1 MRIIKT
7 IYPQKTNWACR
18 PKRRRREG
26 GGAHRGVGMSPLVF
40 WEIVDFP
47 KHLQN
52 IDNVLPYKCVA
63 NLYNPCVYHNKK
75 RPEWALFIVVGA
87 HGFEP

>member
-1 MRIIKT
+1 MGLAARSVADAKVG
-7 IYPQKTNWACR
+7 W
-18 PKRRRREG
+18 
-26 GGAHRGVGMSPLVF
+26 GAHRGVGMSPLVF